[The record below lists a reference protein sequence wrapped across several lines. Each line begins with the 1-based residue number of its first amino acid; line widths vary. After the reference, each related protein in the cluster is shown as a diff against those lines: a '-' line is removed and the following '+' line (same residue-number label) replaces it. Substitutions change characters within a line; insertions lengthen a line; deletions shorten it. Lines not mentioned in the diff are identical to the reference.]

1 MKKISTFILSFIL
14 FFILAYTLPLVGTSQ
29 ANSTNWNAEEQREL
43 FGYCQKPALM
53 QQFNISAE
61 TADKIGNIQYWASL
75 QKIKLETNTN
85 DTFATAKEIDE
96 AALKKLSSLSLS
108 SGLMKELSNQLT
120 ANSYAKGCP
129 ITTLT
134 INHAYDS
141 LTKDQFVL
149 AYKKKFRKPLMDQ
162 LTINGRQADMLI
174 EAEAWK
180 LKESLVVDVIPENN
194 FNRIR
199 KTVILNN
206 ELDHKY
212 KQIDL
217 TDQQKS
223 GAINFF
229 SKNQL

>member
-1 MKKISTFILSFIL
+1 MKKQKSFIQI
-14 FFILAYTLPLVGTSQ
+14 FIAIFLLCMQSQ
-29 ANSTNWNAEEQREL
+29 IVSFSQENRAKWNAEEQREL
-43 FGYCQKPALM
+43 YGYCQKPALM
-53 QQFNISAE
+53 QQFNITAE

-75 QKIKLETNTN
+75 QKIKIENNTN

-96 AALKKLSSLSLS
+96 AAIKKLGSLSLS
-108 SGLMKELSNQLT
+108 SGLIKELANQLT

-129 ITTLT
+129 ITTLNV
-134 INHAYDS
+134 NHAYDT
-141 LTKDQFVL
+141 LTKEQFVL
-149 AYKKKFRKPLMDQ
+149 AYKKKYRKPLMDQ
-162 LTINGRQADMLI
+162 LVVNGRQADMLI

-180 LKESLVVDVIPENN
+180 LKESLVIDAIPENN

-206 ELDHKY
+206 ELDRKY

-217 TDQQKS
+217 TDQQKN
-223 GAINFF
+223 GALTFF